1 MNRITILSFTLLIL
15 ISFSAEAQKRLRQEE
30 LPQTNESQRK
40 QSIVYADGLRAY
52 YSDNFTQA
60 ETDFRTIISQNP
72 KNDAAFYM
80 LSKIRSA
87 QKDYDGAAYYM
98 TEARKIDKNN
108 EWYLIEMAT
117 IQDQL
122 RDFKQSAKLWEEAV
136 KIKPDNEYYLIA
148 LAESYMQQERYADAI
163 KTYDRLENLIGHH
176 DELIEVKKSIYLFQN
191 DIKSAVGIYEKLL
204 VKYPDEIKYD
214 VEIAKIYMANNAP
227 DKAYPH
233 LQNALNKDKNNALAN
248 LTLAD
253 YYKLKGK
260 NEEAFKALL
269 IAFKSPVLPIAEK
282 MPEIRGYFNNALKT
296 KDDKSLKKTRQLADA
311 LTEAHP
317 EAVEGW
323 KMIAAVQLLRENYAD
338 ARITFEKLL
347 SISSTDYTVW
357 SDYLFALLQLKDYQ
371 TIANNA
377 EEIIELFPTHA
388 EILYNVGFAFLQ
400 LKQGDKAVDYLNQA
414 SMFAFDQQLSAVISA
429 ALGDAY
435 LLIGNKG
442 EAVKSW
448 KQAQRKGLN
457 TTELKEKI
465 QKNE

>member
-30 LPQTNESQRK
+30 LPQTDESQRK
-40 QSIVYADGLRAY
+40 QSIIYADGLRAY

-80 LSKIRSA
+80 LSKIRST
-87 QKDYDGAAYYM
+87 QKDYDGAAYYL

-122 RDFKQSAKLWEEAV
+122 RDFKQSAKLWEEVA
-136 KIKPDNEYYLIA
+136 KLKPDNEYYLIA

-191 DIKSAVGIYEKLL
+191 DIKSAVGIYERLL
-204 VKYPDEIKYD
+204 VKYPEEIKYD
-214 VEIAKIYMANNAP
+214 VEIAKIYMANNAA
-227 DKAYPH
+227 DKAYSH
-233 LQNALNKDKNNALAN
+233 LQNALAKDKNSALAN

-260 NEEAFKALL
+260 NDEAFKALL
-269 IAFKSPVLPIAEK
+269 IAFKSPALSIAEK
-282 MPEIRGYFNNALKT
+282 MPEIREYFNNALKT
-296 KDDKSLKKTRQLADA
+296 KEEKILKKTRQLADA

-317 EAVEGW
+317 NAVEGW
-323 KMIAAVQLLRENYAD
+323 KMVAAIQLLRENYAD

-347 SISSTDYTVW
+347 SISNTDYTIW
-357 SDYLFALLQLKDYQ
+357 ADYLFALLQLKDYQ
-371 TIANNA
+371 TIINNA
-377 EEIIELFPTHA
+377 DEIIELFPTHA

-400 LKQGDKAVDYLNQA
+400 QKQGDKAVDYLNQA
-414 SMFAFDQQLSAVISA
+414 SMFAFDQQLSAAIAA

-448 KQAQRKGLN
+448 KQAQRKGIN
-457 TTELKEKI
+457 TPELKEKI